1 MTLTMKPLW
10 ASALLLTTSMNVM
23 AQGYISDE
31 FNTPGSQAVAIYTC
45 AVTGAERGFE
55 PQAFDILQSAFK
67 QRGANMKSR
76 QAENLKNDAYR
87 WYKSE
92 QGRFDFDS
100 YWHGQCATVFARM
113 ERALN
118 A

>member
-1 MTLTMKPLW
+1 MNMKAVL
-10 ASALLLTTSMNVM
+10 AGTILLSTSLEVM

-45 AVTGAERGFE
+45 AVTGAEKGFE
-55 PQAFDILQSAFK
+55 PEAFNILQSAFN

-76 QAENLKNDAYR
+76 QAENLKADAYR
-87 WYKSE
+87 WYQHE
-92 QGRFDFDS
+92 QGHFDFDS
-100 YWHGQCATVFARM
+100 YWHGQCAPVFARM
-113 ERALN
+113 ERAIN

>member
-1 MTLTMKPLW
+1 MTTLW
-10 ASALLLTTSMNVM
+10 AGALLLMTSLNVV

-45 AVTGAERGFE
+45 AVTGAEKGFE
-55 PQAFDILQSAFK
+55 PEAFNILQSAFK
-67 QRGANMKSR
+67 QRGAHMKGR
-76 QAENLKNDAYR
+76 QAANLKADAYR
-87 WYKSE
+87 WYESE

-100 YWHGQCATVFARM
+100 YWHGQCAPVFARM
-113 ERALN
+113 ERAIN